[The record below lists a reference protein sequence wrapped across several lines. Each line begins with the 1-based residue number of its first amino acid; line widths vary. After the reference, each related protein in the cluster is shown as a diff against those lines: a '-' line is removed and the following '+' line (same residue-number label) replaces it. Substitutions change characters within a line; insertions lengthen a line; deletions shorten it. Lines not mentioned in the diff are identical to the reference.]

1 MTRLLLIRHGAA
13 ANHGLIASTRTC
25 RGLSPLGHNQARALA
40 QRLATEQRNLRATI
54 VYTTTVPRARQTG
67 EHLAHALGVPLRAE
81 LPGPNYGTAEGR
93 YLAEV
98 LARRDVPPALEPE
111 TPLAEGAEPWTRL
124 SSRVSHELAIITD
137 RHPGETVAV
146 VCHRQNIVAATQSFL
161 GAPPT
166 VEHVSIEL
174 GPTSITDWQQRLV
187 RGTRT
192 SSTSRYR
199 WVLLRC
205 NDLNHLN
212 EVDGASAG

>member
-13 ANHGLIASTRTC
+13 ANRGLIASTRTC

-40 QRLATEQRNLRATI
+40 QRVATEQRNLRATI

-67 EHLAHALGVPLRAE
+67 EHLARALGVPLRAE

-98 LARRDVPPALEPE
+98 LARREVSPALEPD
-111 TPLAEGAEPWTRL
+111 TPLAEGAEPWTVL

-137 RHPGETVAV
+137 RHPDETVAV
-146 VCHRQNIVAATQSFL
+146 VCHRQNIVAATQSLL

-166 VEHVSIEL
+166 VEHASIEL
-174 GPTSITDWQQRLV
+174 GPTSITDWQQRPV
-187 RGTRT
+187 RGART

-212 EVDGASAG
+212 DVDRVRAG